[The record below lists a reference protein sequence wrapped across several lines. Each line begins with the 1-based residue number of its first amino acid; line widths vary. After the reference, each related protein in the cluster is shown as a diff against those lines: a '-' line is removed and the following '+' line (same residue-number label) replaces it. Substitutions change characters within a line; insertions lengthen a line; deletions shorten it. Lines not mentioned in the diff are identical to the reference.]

1 MSIDVETLAGTVW
14 RIAAQKQDGLGIWK
28 IHRWK
33 HPKSSE
39 KAWLHHK
46 FSGEKAVNGRKWS
59 QRLADTHKWKNCWVS
74 WETLRLYVQFVFRD
88 CKSFAKKCEKAV
100 DNCHMIWYY
109 IWAGC
114 ENGWYTWT
122 ESLKTTN
129 WTWKKL
135 KKLLTS
141 ERECDN
147 ISELLLRQR
156 DKQWTLIIK

>member
-1 MSIDVETLAGTVW
+1 MERSVFRAFSVWQKWHRNCGRFPRKSRWFLCCMAICRKHLVHSCAKAGFDVMSIDVETLAGTVW

-46 FSGEKAVNGRKWS
+46 FSGEKAVNGQKQS

-100 DNCHMIWYY
+100 DNCHIVW
-109 IWAGC
+109 
-114 ENGWYTWT
+114 
-122 ESLKTTN
+122 
-129 WTWKKL
+129 
-135 KKLLTS
+135 
-141 ERECDN
+141 
-147 ISELLLRQR
+147 
-156 DKQWTLIIK
+156 